1 MMGQEE
7 IAEPY
12 VSELIVIGVVCV
24 GATINVA
31 VGWIGSGQIVPSGS
45 ETVLIM
51 RG

>member
-1 MMGQEE
+1 VGDEE
-7 IAEPY
+7 IAEPK
-12 VSELIVIGVVCV
+12 VSELIIVGGMSV

-31 VGWIGSGQIVPSGS
+31 VGGIRAGQIVPSRR